1 MNRLFFAVS
10 LLILSSSFNSCGK
23 SEEDLPSTIDQN
35 KVELQEIL
43 KLVNEIRTSG
53 TSCGSTYYPPVDP
66 LLWNEKLE
74 RAALKHS
81 QDMFDQNYFSHTS
94 LNGNSFSDRIEQE
107 DYLYLSIGENI
118 ANGYPSEESVI
129 NGWLNSQGHCA
140 NIMNPK
146 YTEMGVGRVGNYWTQ
161 DFGKPKK

>member
-10 LLILSSSFNSCGK
+10 LIILSNCFIACSK
-23 SEEDLPSTIDQN
+23 SEEELPSSINEN

-43 KLVNEIRTSG
+43 KLVNEVRASG
-53 TSCGSTYYPPVDP
+53 TTCGSTYYPPADP
-66 LLWNEKLE
+66 LIWNAKLE

-94 LNGNSFSDRIEQE
+94 LNGNSFSDRIVQE
-107 DYLYLSIGENI
+107 EYSYSSIGENI
-118 ANGYPSEESVI
+118 ANGYSSEENVMD
-129 NGWLNSQGHCA
+129 GWLNSQGHCA
-140 NIMNPK
+140 NIMNPNF
-146 YTEMGVGRVGNYWTQ
+146 TEMGVGRVGNYWTQ